1 MTIIL
6 ILSLFLIFIIL
17 ILIFTTCFCARKSK
31 EHYRLC
37 AKLPSMP
44 RGYLTDL
51 KLSHK
56 LSTLKP
62 KDVLPFL
69 SSILKQ
75 HGSLVH
81 IHLLG
86 HSYVLLN
93 DPNDIKV
100 LLSSPQHI
108 NKGPEY
114 GLLKPWLN
122 KGLLTSG
129 SQKWQMRRKLLTY
142 TFHFKILETY
152 ISSFNKHAQCL
163 TKKLENMASN
173 NQRVSIYT
181 HMTLCALDLVC
192 DTIMGTEL
200 RSQEGKSLEYV
211 EAINTVTD
219 ITIKR
224 IFKFW
229 LWNGSI
235 FNLSQIGRDF
245 NKSLKI
251 LHTFTEN
258 VIKEKRAK
266 LESVNCLETEELSF
280 GKKRVESFLDL
291 LIGISKQNPEKMTDM
306 DIREEVD
313 TFLFEGHD
321 TSSTAMTMAFIQLGL
336 NQDIQN
342 SVREELYS
350 IFGDSDRE
358 ATMADLKSMT
368 YLDRVI
374 KETIRLYPSVPSV
387 TRMLRQ
393 HLHIKEYDIPPQT
406 VVVVVPYLLHREEKH
421 FPNPLTFDPDRF
433 LPEHSINR
441 HPYAFIPFSAGP
453 RNCIGQKFAMYQMK
467 TIISTVIR
475 KMKIETLG
483 SQDDIK
489 ISAQLILR
497 PESLPDIKLTKIK

>member
-1 MTIIL
+1 MTIFL
-6 ILSLFLIFIIL
+6 LLSLLLVFIIL
-17 ILIFTTCFCARKSK
+17 ILIFTTCFCARRPK

-37 AKLPSMP
+37 AKLPSMQ

-51 KLSHK
+51 KFSLQ
-56 LSTLKP
+56 LSTLKS
-62 KDVLPFL
+62 KDVLPFF
-69 SSILKQ
+69 SNIFKH
-75 HGSLVH
+75 HGPLVH
-81 IHLLG
+81 INILG

-93 DPNDIKV
+93 DPDDIKA
-100 LLSSPQHI
+100 LLSSPHHI

-114 GLLKPWLN
+114 GMLKPWLN

-129 SQKWQMRRKLLTY
+129 SLKWQMRRKLLTY

-152 ISSFNKHAQCL
+152 IPTFNKHAQCL
-163 TKKLENMASN
+163 TKKLENMAIN

-181 HMTLCALDLVC
+181 HMTLCALDIVC

-200 RSQEGKSLEYV
+200 RSQEGKSIEYV
-211 EAINTVTD
+211 KAINTVTD
-219 ITIKR
+219 VMIKR

-229 LWNGSI
+229 LWNESI
-235 FNLSQIGRDF
+235 FNLSQNGRNF
-245 NKSLKI
+245 NKSLKV

-266 LESVNCLETEELSF
+266 HETVNCLETEELSF

-291 LIGISKQNPEKMTDM
+291 LIGISKQNPEKMTDS

-336 NQDIQN
+336 HQDIQDN
-342 SVREELYS
+342 VREELYL
-350 IFGDSDRE
+350 IFGNSDRE
-358 ATMADLKSMT
+358 ATMTDLKSMT

-374 KETIRLYPSVPSV
+374 KETIRLYPSVPGV
-387 TRMLRQ
+387 TRKLRQ
-393 HLHIKEYDIPPQT
+393 HLQIREYQIPPQS
-406 VVVVVPYLLHREEKH
+406 VVAVIPYLLHREEKH
-421 FPNPLTFDPDRF
+421 FPNPSTFDPDRF
-433 LPEHSINR
+433 LPENSINR

-453 RNCIGQKFAMYQMK
+453 RNCIGQKFAMHQMK

-489 ISAQLILR
+489 IGAQLILR

>member
-1 MTIIL
+1 MTIFL
-6 ILSLFLIFIIL
+6 ILSVLLIFLIL
-17 ILIFTTCFCARKSK
+17 IFIFTTCFCSRKSK
-31 EHYRLC
+31 EHYRMC

-44 RGYLTDL
+44 RGWLTDF
-51 KLSHK
+51 KFSHK
-56 LSTLKP
+56 LSSLKP
-62 KDVLPFL
+62 KDVLPFID
-69 SSILKQ
+69 SILKQ

-81 IHLLG
+81 IQLFG

-93 DPNDIKV
+93 DPDDIKV

-129 SQKWQMRRKLLTY
+129 SQKWQTRRKLLTY

-152 ISSFNKHAQCL
+152 ISTFNKHAQCL
-163 TKKLENMASN
+163 TKKLENMARN
-173 NQRVSIYT
+173 NQNVSIYNY
-181 HMTLCALDLVC
+181 MTLCALDLVC
-192 DTIMGTEL
+192 DTMMGTEL

-229 LWNGSI
+229 LWNERI
-235 FNLSQIGRDF
+235 FNLSQNGRDF
-245 NKSLKI
+245 YKSLKI

-266 LESVNCLETEELSF
+266 LEFVNCLETEELSF

-291 LIGISKQNPEKMTDM
+291 LIGISKQNPDKMTDL

-336 NQDIQN
+336 NQDIQDAA
-342 SVREELYS
+342 REELYS

-393 HLHIKEYDIPPQT
+393 NLHIREYEIPT
-406 VVVVVPYLLHREEKH
+406 RAVIVIVPYLLHREEKH
-421 FPNPLTFDPDRF
+421 FPNPLKFDPDRF
-433 LPEHSINR
+433 LPENSINR

-453 RNCIGQKFAMYQMK
+453 RNCIGQKFAMHQMK

-483 SQDDIK
+483 TQDDIK